1 MHNLSSLPLT
11 LSLPSHNRHTFSRYP
26 FDSSN
31 LGLLHTRLYRARFPV
46 FGILHIIVMRDRPAV
61 CAFRS
66 RFHSED
72 DSIWVGFAV

>member
-11 LSLPSHNRHTFSRYP
+11 LSLPSHNRRTFSRYP

-31 LGLLHTRLYRARFPV
+31 LGLLHTLLHLARLPGD
-46 FGILHIIVMRDRPAV
+46 GILHIIVMRDRPAV

-72 DSIWVGFAV
+72 DSVWVAFAV